1 MKPLNEVLSSICST
15 LECEYREVL
24 GDYMGITS
32 SSDGIDE
39 DLRVHV
45 TWNCEIWKNGKM
57 IANGFASPTT
67 QEGITETT
75 KETAREW
82 LLLSLITKA
91 INI

>member
-1 MKPLNEVLSSICST
+1 MKPFNEVLNSICST

-24 GDYMGITS
+24 GDYMGITES
-32 SSDGIDE
+32 PDGVDE
-39 DLRVHV
+39 DMRVHV
-45 TWNCEIWKNGKM
+45 THNCQIWKNSRL
-57 IANGFASPTT
+57 IADGFASPTT

-91 INI
+91 INQ